1 MAAINVSS
9 LKQNENRV
17 PPTAIGAIDERK
29 ERGAFFTPPA
39 IADYLARWAIGH
51 NPVARVLDPTC
62 GDGQFLRAAARRLVE
77 LGGHPERLDEL
88 VVGVDVYAPSLDTAS
103 GLLVSEGLDA
113 RLVTEDFFR
122 LSPPGELFPSFE
134 PFNSIIGNPPFIR
147 YQAHTGE
154 ARRLSAQAALRQ
166 GVRLSGLASSWA
178 ALLVHAGAFLAPEGR
193 LAMVLPAELL
203 SVGYAG
209 PVRQWLRRRFASV
222 KLVVFERL
230 QFVDALENVVLLLA
244 QGSGGCDAFSLYYVH
259 DGGDLL
265 DIQPFDESAVALS
278 DEGKWT
284 ELFLTVRQ
292 RQLFRRVVQDHFVPL
307 SFYGNPELGTVTGAN
322 GYFTLTEETRRAFG
336 LEPNTDV
343 IAICPPGSRHL
354 QALSFTRHDWQRLR
368 DQGERVWMLYPR
380 AEIPTEGL
388 QRYFQLGIDQ
398 GVPSAYKCQVRAN
411 WWRPPAVSAPDL
423 FFTYMSHR
431 YPRLVAN
438 RARTTFVNSMHGLRL
453 RADVPRS
460 AREALPL
467 LAFSSLTMLGAEI
480 HGRSYGGGI
489 LKMEPREAGMLPVP
503 KPDVLEAAWA
513 LLRPEHDLTPEN
525 WSTPRLWCS
534 TRKGR
539 VRCQPRSTAPR
550 RSSPSSERPTS
561 CSDRARQCPRRSEC
575 WGSPRSPTTAGAS
588 SSAG

>member
-1 MAAINVSS
+1 MAATSVDSM
-9 LKQNENRV
+9 KRDGDCV
-17 PPTAIGAIDERK
+17 PHAIIVATNGRK
-29 ERGAFFTPPA
+29 ERGAFFTPPV
-39 IADYLARWAIGH
+39 IADYLARWAIGQNH
-51 NPVARVLDPTC
+51 SARILDPSC

-77 LGGHPERLDEL
+77 LGGQPERLDEL
-88 VVGVDVYAPSLDTAS
+88 VVGVDIHAPSLDTAS
-103 GLLVSEGLDA
+103 DLLAGEGLDA
-113 RLVTEDFFR
+113 RLVTEDFFK
-122 LSPPGELFPSFE
+122 LTPPDELFPSFE
-134 PFNSIIGNPPFIR
+134 PFDAIIGNPPFIR
-147 YQAHTGE
+147 YQTHVGE

-178 ALLVHAGAFLAPEGR
+178 ALLVHAGAFLAAEGR
-193 LAMVLPAELL
+193 LAMVVPAELL
-203 SVGYAG
+203 SVGYAE

-230 QFVDALENVVLLLA
+230 QFADALENVVLLLA

-259 DGGDLL
+259 DGEDLL
-265 DIQPFDESAVALS
+265 SIQPFDESAVALS
-278 DEGKWT
+278 DAGKWT

-322 GYFTLTEETRRAFG
+322 GYFTLTEETRRTFG
-336 LEPNTDV
+336 LEPGTDV

-354 QALSFTRHDWQRLR
+354 QALSFTTHDWQRLS

-380 AEIPTEGL
+380 AETPTEGL
-388 QRYFQLGIDQ
+388 QRYLQLGIDQ
-398 GVPSAYKCQVRAN
+398 GVPSAYKCQVRSN
-411 WWRPPAVSAPDL
+411 WWRPPAVSPPDL

-438 RARTTFVNSMHGLRL
+438 RARTTFVNSMHGVRL
-453 RADVPRS
+453 RAGAPRS

-503 KPDVLEAAWA
+503 KPTLLEAAWA
-513 LLRPEHDLTPEN
+513 LLRPE
-525 WSTPRLWCS
+525 
-534 TRKGR
+534 
-539 VRCQPRSTAPR
+539 
-550 RSSPSSERPTS
+550 
-561 CSDRARQCPRRSEC
+561 RARLDRQLREGRWTNVVARIDDALLLTAAGISPHDAQELHLAAQTLRSRRLAR
-575 WGSPRSPTTAGAS
+575 GSKEDDD
-588 SSAG
+588 